1 MKPTYLLATIVLFS
15 GCTSADVTMDFDSD
29 GDGLM
34 DSLEVEYG
42 TDPFNVDSDLDNYSD
57 YQEIEAG
64 TDPLSADDHPYLGG
78 WPIDIACRDS
88 IESTGNDEG
97 QIASQFALVDQF
109 GEEVDSFDFC
119 NQTIL
124 IASGAFW

>member
-1 MKPTYLLATIVLFS
+1 MKPTYLLATIILFS

-42 TDPFNVDSDLDNYSD
+42 TDPFSVDSDLDNYSD

-64 TDPLSADDHPYLGG
+64 TDPLSAEDHPYLGG
-78 WPIDIACRDS
+78 WPIDIACRDNV
-88 IESTGNDEG
+88 ESTGNDVG

-124 IASGAFW
+124 IVSGAFW